1 MDCVISADNQLVN
14 VCSVSCQYQ
23 GRTSFV
29 LPRGRAVQRVRESC
43 FSVWYV
49 ESERE
54 LLAEHWH
61 TEHCVKK
68 GKISI
73 LNIA

>member
-1 MDCVISADNQLVN
+1 VKK
-14 VCSVSCQYQ
+14 
-23 GRTSFV
+23 
-29 LPRGRAVQRVRESC
+29 ES

-68 GKISI
+68 GKIGI